1 MLKWRQI
8 VWGDAEFMFQIDLN
22 KAKTEIARLIQSALD
37 GEEVIITENDQP
49 ILKLAR
55 VSEEAP
61 SVLHRR
67 EAKPCRQSGSA
78 RGLISISDDF
88 DKPLED
94 FAEYM
99 Q

>member
-1 MLKWRQI
+1 MAANDF
-8 VWGDAEFMFQIDLN
+8 GEAGFMFQIDLS
-22 KAKTEIARLIQSALD
+22 KAKTEMARLIQSALD

-61 SVLHRR
+61 SALYRR
-67 EAKPCRQSGSA
+67 EAKPSRHSGSA
-78 RGLISISDDF
+78 RGLISMSDDF